1 MKIKNHLIVLI
12 LATIHF
18 ACNESHQTSET
29 IDISID
35 LEETHQTIEGFGTCL
50 VTYRDYPP
58 EYHDPEFLD
67 LVVNDLGISIL
78 RVPVMEH
85 TEYQN
90 DDGDPDHFNW
100 QGFYMQ
106 NNNRRKGMD
115 EELKLYQEF
124 KKRGVDRFMATPWSP
139 PQYMKTNRAPIK
151 GGHLRADMTD
161 EFAEFL
167 SAYIILA
174 KKNYDIDINW
184 MSIQN
189 ELLFAQFFRS
199 CVYQPYI
206 LRETVRSVNRKFK
219 KEGINT
225 KILIP
230 EDMMFLHRMK
240 AYIEPTMADPETKNF
255 NGHFS
260 THRKAEKEELRQW
273 VEETKQY
280 QRQNWMTET
289 SGHNANWQG
298 ALKMASDIQDYLVN
312 GNFSAWVYWQLS
324 GGSGNNIEQEGKYNL
339 LVAGKPTPKYYAAK
353 HFYRFVRPGALRLE
367 ATPVSDSLLVAA
379 FKHEVD
385 GNLTINVINQKNEDI
400 FVNLSFE
407 GEFIP
412 KKFTVYSSSERNNW
426 EKQSAIKRGDKLMI
440 PARGIITAHGFNNKL
455 KTKNTVSLPEAWQVP
470 KVSENEIWGND
481 EPLNIEKEWQ
491 READGNASLLS
502 EAENAVTN
510 QALSKTRFNGWT
522 ILHDAILQGD
532 GDAVQFLIENGA
544 DVDAR
549 ANDGWTPLHVAAS
562 IFAGNERMN
571 DNNREYSKY
580 DIFKL
585 VLEAKPAVNVKTVDE
600 WTPLHSAVAN
610 AYTGWRQN
618 EKMDLKRIEDLI
630 NAGAEINTKDING
643 RTPLHWNA
651 WQGYAQQSGTQ
662 DIKGS
667 VTRLLL
673 KFGAEVNV
681 QDKFGKTPLH
691 YAAQMGYNEIVFEL
705 VNAGTNIDITDAQNN
720 TAMDLAKQ
728 RNLEEIVYIINN
740 KKLPE
745 NASINKTS
753 DKDIKG
759 KLGQELVEAAWNGDL
774 EKVKELLDKEADV
787 NYVDMDGFKAIDR
800 ARDNGHDKIVE
811 LLEAQEEK

>member
-1 MKIKNHLIVLI
+1 MKIKIQLLVLI
-12 LATIHF
+12 IITFHF
-18 ACNESHQTSET
+18 ACNESHHPSET

-35 LEETHQTIEGFGTCL
+35 LTDTHQTIEGFGTCL

-78 RVPVMEH
+78 RIPVMEH

-90 DDGDPDHFNW
+90 DDEDPDHFNW
-100 QGFYMQ
+100 QGFYMH
-106 NNNRRKGMD
+106 NNHRRKGMD

-174 KKNYDIDINW
+174 KKNYGIDINW
-184 MSIQN
+184 ISIQN

-219 KEGINT
+219 KEGINS

-230 EDMMFLHRMK
+230 EDMMFLHRMT
-240 AYIEPTMADPETKNF
+240 AYIEPIMADPETKSF

-367 ATPVSDSLLVAA
+367 ATSASDSVLVAA
-379 FKHEVD
+379 FKHEAD
-385 GNLTINVINQKNEDI
+385 GNLSIHIINQQKEDI
-400 FVNLSFE
+400 SVNLSFA
-407 GEFIP
+407 GEFVP
-412 KKFTVYSSSERNNW
+412 KKFTVYSSTEHNNW
-426 EKQSAIKRGDKLMI
+426 EKHRTVKLGEKLVV
-440 PARGIITAHGFNNKL
+440 PALGIVTAYGMNKKL
-455 KTKNTVSLPEAWQVP
+455 KTKNNVSLPEAWQVP
-470 KVSENEIWGND
+470 AESENETWGNY

-491 READGNASLLS
+491 RKADGNASLLS
-502 EAENAVTN
+502 EAKNAVSNKT
-510 QALSKTRFNGWT
+510 LSETRFNGWT
-522 ILHDAILQGD
+522 VLHDAILQGD
-532 GDAVQFLIENGA
+532 GDAVSYLIENGA
-544 DVDAR
+544 DVNAR
-549 ANDGWTPLHVAAS
+549 AIDGWTPLHVAAS

-571 DNNREYSKY
+571 DKKHEYSKY

-585 VLEAKPAVNVKTVDE
+585 VLGGNPSVNAKTIDE

-610 AYTGWRQN
+610 AYTGYRQD
-618 EKMDLKRIEDLI
+618 EKLDLKRIEDLI
-630 NAGAEINTKDING
+630 KAGAEINARDING

-651 WQGYAQQSGTQ
+651 WQGYAQQKGTQ
-662 DIKGS
+662 DIKGT

-673 KFGAEVNV
+673 NYGAEVNV
-681 QDKFGKTPLH
+681 QDKSGKTPLH
-691 YAAQMGYNEIVFEL
+691 FAALMGYNEIVYQL
-705 VNAGTNIDITDAQNN
+705 VNADANINITDAQNN
-720 TAMDLAKQ
+720 TAMDFAKQ
-728 RNLEEIVYIINN
+728 RNLDEIVYIINN

-745 NASINKTS
+745 NGSVNKTS
-753 DKDIKG
+753 IEDRNG
-759 KLGQELVEAAWNGDL
+759 KLGQELVKAAWNGDL

-811 LLEAQEEK
+811 LLKATEQK